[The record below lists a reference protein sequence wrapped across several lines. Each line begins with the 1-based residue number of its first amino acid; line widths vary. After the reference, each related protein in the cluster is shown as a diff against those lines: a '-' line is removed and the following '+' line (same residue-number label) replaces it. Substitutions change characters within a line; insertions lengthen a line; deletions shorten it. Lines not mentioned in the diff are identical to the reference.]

1 MQLGRSNG
9 AGFLSRYFGDDLFHP
24 YRPWV
29 NWRMVRRAGGSAS
42 TSDDG
47 RCCLRASI
55 EIYTVSCVPSDFV
68 HDFADVAESYLFL
81 ALSKKIDEN

>member
-9 AGFLSRYFGDDLFHP
+9 AGFLSRCLGDDLFHP

-47 RCCLRASI
+47 RCRLRASI
-55 EIYTVSCVPSDFV
+55 EVYTFSGVSSDLV
-68 HDFADVAESYLFL
+68 HDVADVAESYLFL
-81 ALSKKIDEN
+81 ALSIKIDEN